1 MAVARWLR
9 RALVGCRLP
18 KALRGKYGCKLSV
31 YLDTAYERAT
41 SDFYQLNIKPA
52 LLSSRFLIV
61 VATPDATRRPG
72 GMEDWIEREIRDFTS
87 SRGGNIIAVR
97 GAGEFDGPLPG
108 DLKRLFP
115 SIEIID
121 LRGAGRFWSPSFP
134 RIARL
139 SAEKLKIVAP
149 LYNIPPEEMPKLRQE
164 EERRQQTQFGAIVGA
179 TLGILVAVSGLSVY
193 SLVSR
198 HQAIRAHD
206 ESMFAAGSMIDEAT
220 TLDTSDADTART
232 RQLIISRGCDLLDQ
246 ADQGTSGD
254 PPIGAIVTCRLERGA
269 GHENLHED
277 AEARKQFKEAIDLAN
292 LSQQRRGR
300 IDAAFAVVQA
310 RQAYAEYL
318 VRQKDSDGSG
328 RAYAELLQDA
338 QRLGKEHDRP
348 AQFARFEGEA
358 RGQIGDRQAAS
369 NDRQG
374 AAKSYDAAATAV
386 KQWIEAVKAELRTV
400 DPQAVA
406 WLVRLY
412 RLAGLQHVEVKNSD
426 IAIERFKP
434 ALDARAFDEA
444 KQPTPLI
451 EYEAALVYDNI
462 FRVERER
469 GNTDA
474 AGAAK
479 QGLLKSIDFIIHA
492 DDATPEVKQRADSL
506 KRSIEQWER

>member
-1 MAVARWLR
+1 LMLEFNYDALISYRRSDGTAVARWLR

-198 HQAIRAHD
+198 HQAIRAND

-220 TLDTSDADTART
+220 TLHTSDADTART

-277 AEARKQFKEAIDLAN
+277 AEARKQFKEATDLAN
-292 LSQQRRGR
+292 LSHQRRGR
-300 IDAAFAVVQA
+300 IDVRWRLCKRAKRMRSTWSAKRTAMAPAAPTLNYS
-310 RQAYAEYL
+310 RTP
-318 VRQKDSDGSG
+318 KGSG
-328 RAYAELLQDA
+328 RNMIGQPNLRGSKARRGVRSAIG
-338 QRLGKEHDRP
+338 RRP
-348 AQFARFEGEA
+348 A
-358 RGQIGDRQAAS
+358 
-369 NDRQG
+369 
-374 AAKSYDAAATAV
+374 T
-386 KQWIEAVKAELRTV
+386 TV
-400 DPQAVA
+400 RAPPKVTTPPQ
-406 WLVRLY
+406 
-412 RLAGLQHVEVKNSD
+412 
-426 IAIERFKP
+426 
-434 ALDARAFDEA
+434 
-444 KQPTPLI
+444 PL
-451 EYEAALVYDNI
+451 
-462 FRVERER
+462 
-469 GNTDA
+469 
-474 AGAAK
+474 
-479 QGLLKSIDFIIHA
+479 
-492 DDATPEVKQRADSL
+492 
-506 KRSIEQWER
+506 